1 MEDRLARRDMDHEA
15 KTKLMSIVDRL
26 SMEARAFIASLPE
39 DHVMRLHLR
48 LGTYIRNQIR
58 RGRLPARKR

>member
-1 MEDRLARRDMDHEA
+1 
-15 KTKLMSIVDRL
+15 MSIVDGL
-26 SMEARAFIASLPE
+26 SMEARAFIASLAE
-39 DHVMRLHLR
+39 DHGTRLHQR